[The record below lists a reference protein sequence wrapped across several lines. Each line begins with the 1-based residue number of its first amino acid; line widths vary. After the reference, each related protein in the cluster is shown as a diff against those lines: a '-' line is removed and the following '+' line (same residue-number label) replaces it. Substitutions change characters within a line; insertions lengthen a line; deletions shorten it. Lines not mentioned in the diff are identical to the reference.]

1 MNTQPPGPPEP
12 PVVGSTFD
20 YARDPFRFMDAVRR
34 AYRDIATFRLGPLD
48 TYILMNPDDVETVL
62 TNDEAAFRKA
72 DFQDDALTGLLGDGL
87 LLSTGEY
94 WERQRAIAQ
103 PAFNMGRIA
112 GLVDTMGE
120 KTERALDEWPS
131 GEPFD
136 VQLPL
141 ARLTVDVIVNAMFGV
156 DPDPETVLEVQNN
169 LEPLGARFEPDPIRF
184 LTPPWVPTPSN
195 REYNEALET
204 LDGVVDDLIERRR
217 ALGRTSGH
225 ARSGGNA
232 GDDFL
237 SRLLRAE
244 GAGDQ
249 TAEQV
254 HNEMTTM
261 LLAGHDTTALT
272 LTYAFHQLGNHP
284 EVLERLHEE
293 VDAVLDAG
301 ERPGMGD
308 LRNLE
313 YTERVLKETMRVLP
327 PVYTM
332 FRQPNVDVRL
342 SGYRVPA
349 DSLLM
354 VPQWVLHRHPDYWED
369 PETFDPDRW
378 TPARARERHPYAYF
392 PFGAGPRACIG
403 RQFSLVEAKIILSM
417 ALRRFTPELASS
429 PDLDLRPSLTMH
441 PRDPI
446 EIVLHERAVREQT

>member
-1 MNTQPPGPPEP
+1 MTTQPPGPPEP

-34 AYRDIATFRLGPLD
+34 AYRDIAKFQLGPLD
-48 TYILMNPDDVETVL
+48 TFILMNPDDVETVL
-62 TNDEAAFRKA
+62 MNDEAQFRKA

-87 LLSTGEY
+87 LLSTGEH
-94 WERQRAIAQ
+94 WEQQRDIAQ

-112 GLVDTMGE
+112 GLVDMMGE
-120 KTERALDEWPS
+120 RTERALDDLPVE
-131 GEPFD
+131 EPFD

-141 ARLTVDVIVNAMFGV
+141 ARLTVGVIVDAMFGV
-156 DPDPETVLEVQNN
+156 DPDEETIRTVQDN
-169 LEPLGARFEPDPIRF
+169 LEPLGARFEPDPVRF

-195 REYNEALET
+195 REYNDALST
-204 LDGVVDDLIERRR
+204 LEGVVDDLIERRR
-217 ALGRTSGH
+217 E
-225 ARSGGNA
+225 GGTD
-232 GDDFL
+232 GEDFL

-244 GAGDQ
+244 AAGDQ
-249 TAEQV
+249 TTEQV
-254 HNEMTTM
+254 HNEMMTM

-272 LTYAFHQLGNHP
+272 LTYAFFQLGQRP
-284 EVLERLHEE
+284 EVLERLQTE
-293 VDAVLDAG
+293 VDEVLDPG
-301 ERPGMGD
+301 ERPEMGD
-308 LRNLE
+308 LRDLE

-332 FRQPNVDVRL
+332 FRQSNVDVRL

-369 PETFDPDRW
+369 PEAFDPGRW
-378 TPARARERHPYAYF
+378 TPERVRERHPYAYF

-403 RQFSLVEAKIILSM
+403 RQFSLVEAKIIMSM
-417 ALRRFTPELASS
+417 ALRRFSPELTSDS
-429 PDLDLRPSLTMH
+429 ELDLRPSLTMH

-446 EIVLHERAVREQT
+446 RVALHERI

>member
-1 MNTQPPGPPEP
+1 MRQQPPGPPEP

-20 YARDPFRFMDAVRR
+20 YARDPFRFLDAVRR
-34 AYRDIATFRLGPLD
+34 AYRDVATFQLGPLD
-48 TYILMNPDDVETVL
+48 TYVLMNPDDVATVL
-62 TNDEAAFRKA
+62 MNDEAEFRKA

-94 WERQRAIAQ
+94 WQRQRAIAQ

-120 KTERALDEWPS
+120 KTERAMDDLPV

-141 ARLTVDVIVNAMFGV
+141 ARLTVDVIVNAMFGL
-156 DPDPETVLEVQNN
+156 DPDEETVFAVQDS

-184 LTPPWVPTPSN
+184 LTPAWLPTRGN
-195 REYNEALET
+195 REYDEALET
-204 LDGVVDDLIERRR
+204 LEGIVDDLVERRR
-217 ALGRTSGH
+217 EGATESERAGGH
-225 ARSGGNA
+225 AGE
-232 GDDFL
+232 DFL

-244 GAGDQ
+244 AAGDQ

-254 HNEMTTM
+254 RNEMTTM

-272 LTYAFHQLGNHP
+272 LTYAFHQLGQRP
-284 EVLERLHEE
+284 DVLARLREE
-293 VDAVLDAG
+293 VDAVLDPG
-301 ERPGMGD
+301 ERPGMSD
-308 LRNLE
+308 LRELE

-327 PVYTM
+327 PVYAL

-354 VPQWVLHRHPDYWED
+354 VPQWVLHRHPGYWTEPERFD
-369 PETFDPDRW
+369 PERW
-378 TPARARERHPYAYF
+378 TPERVRERHPYAYF

-403 RQFSLVEAKIILSM
+403 RQFSLVEAKVILSVL
-417 ALRRFTPELASS
+417 LRRFSPELVSDA
-429 PDLDLRPSLTMH
+429 DLDLRPSLTMH
-441 PRDPI
+441 PRDPV
-446 EIVLHERAVREQT
+446 EVVLRERA

>member
-1 MNTQPPGPPEP
+1 MTTQPPGPPEP

-34 AYRDIATFRLGPLD
+34 AYRDIATFQLGPLD
-48 TYILMNPDDVETVL
+48 TFILMNPDDVETVL
-62 TNDEAAFRKA
+62 MNDEAQFRKA

-87 LLSTGEY
+87 LLSTGEH
-94 WERQRAIAQ
+94 WEQQRDIAQ

-112 GLVDTMGE
+112 GLVDMMGE
-120 KTERALDEWPS
+120 RTERALDDLPVE
-131 GEPFD
+131 EPVD

-141 ARLTVDVIVNAMFGV
+141 ARLTVGVIVDAMFGV
-156 DPDPETVLEVQNN
+156 DPDEETIRTVQDN
-169 LEPLGARFEPDPIRF
+169 LEPLGARFEPDPVRF

-195 REYNEALET
+195 REYNDALST
-204 LDGVVDDLIERRR
+204 LEGVVDDLIERRR
-217 ALGRTSGH
+217 EGSTDGE
-225 ARSGGNA
+225 
-232 GDDFL
+232 DFL

-244 GAGDQ
+244 AAGDQ
-249 TAEQV
+249 TTEQV
-254 HNEMTTM
+254 RNEMMTM

-272 LTYAFHQLGNHP
+272 LTYAFFQLGQRP
-284 EVLERLHEE
+284 EVLDRLQAE
-293 VDAVLDAG
+293 VDEVLDPG
-301 ERPGMGD
+301 ERPEMGD
-308 LRNLE
+308 LRDLE

-332 FRQPNVDVRL
+332 FRQSNVDVRL

-369 PETFDPDRW
+369 PEAFDPERW
-378 TPARARERHPYAYF
+378 TPERVRERHPYAYF

-403 RQFSLVEAKIILSM
+403 RQFSLVEAKIITSM
-417 ALRRFTPELASS
+417 ALRRFSPELTSDS
-429 PDLDLRPSLTMH
+429 ELELRPSLTMH

-446 EIVLHERAVREQT
+446 RVALHERT